1 MTVLAMDGNGEKGT
15 GRDEV
20 EIVVARLR
28 ALPENALIAIGFG
41 GTLSREKMIEEVV
54 NGSEIGKDIVEMQM
68 AYLRSF
74 KER

>member
-1 MTVLAMDGNGEKGT
+1 MNGSDEK
-15 GRDEV
+15 RINKDEV

-28 ALPENALIAIGFG
+28 ALPENALITIGFG

>member
-1 MTVLAMDGNGEKGT
+1 MDGNGEKGT